1 VGDHRRGRVALRK
14 HRLWTPL
21 QVRRLTREINAT
33 LGKVLAEYTEAHA
46 YVFERR
52 DSATDENQGLRISN
66 SGTSDPTGEAVVS
79 QEDNRRRLAQAARK
93 LEHAAQEID
102 AASVLIKRVFSSPD
116 DYYRPLE
123 SYRP

>member
-1 VGDHRRGRVALRK
+1 MKRP
-14 HRLWTPL
+14 RLWTPL
-21 QVRRLTREINAT
+21 QVRRLTREMNAT
-33 LGKVLAEYTEAHA
+33 LAKVQAEYTEAHA

-52 DSATDENQGLRISN
+52 DSATDENQGHRISN

-102 AASVLIKRVFSSPD
+102 AASALIKRVFSSPD
-116 DYYRPLE
+116 DYYQPLE